1 MINYFKYK
9 NDSHPKI
16 RRGQLI
22 TTFGPGAL
30 INLEQGT
37 FMAMGINS
45 WPKTGNKDILYDER
59 LQKQLNVR
67 YFRQPPSS
75 EEFPKGVPYRRFP
88 RWLFCPKCRLLK
100 TYEKWTTNDERKFLT
115 QPRCN
120 TCRKGLVP
128 MSFLVACR
136 KGHLDDFPWVWWV
149 HRGESCS
156 PDPTLKYETSLAGA
170 GLSGSRIRCT
180 QCDVKP
186 RSMQGAF
193 DPNAFPVTCRG
204 ALPWSKEKDVTEK
217 CGERIVT
224 VQRGGS
230 NVYFPRMASSI
241 TIPPYTD
248 TLFESIKET
257 DHWRAL
263 MTAEGILDN
272 DPEIKNKF
280 LEKIAEQ
287 VGRSF
292 EEVKSC
298 VNKMSELLESS
309 GPQNEDDYR
318 FDEYQAFHGKFDIST
333 NNKYDFDVVPAKMG
347 SDYARYGIENI
358 FLVRS
363 LREIRALIGFTRLRP
378 LETDTEHLE
387 GEEHEVS
394 ELVSL
399 TDNPN
404 HPANWKP
411 AVEVRGE
418 GIFITL
424 DLKKV
429 KSWIENKLV
438 IKRVEQM
445 NNNYEISCRRR
456 KINFKPVTAKYVL
469 LHTFSHL
476 LIRQLSFESGYSG
489 ASLRERIYCDSV
501 EGENKMQGIL
511 IYTAAGDA
519 DGTLGGLVRQA
530 NPERFASVLESMT
543 ETSGWCAN
551 DPLCIESK
559 GQGFES
565 LNMSACYA
573 CALLPET
580 SCEEFNK
587 FLDRALLVGT
597 PEFPGVGFLNI
608 NSL

>member
-1 MINYFKYK
+1 M
-9 NDSHPKI
+9 
-16 RRGQLI
+16 I

-37 FMAMGINS
+37 FIAMGIDS
-45 WPKTGNKDILYDER
+45 WPNTGNKDILRDER
-59 LQKQLNVR
+59 LQKQLNVK

-75 EEFPKGVPYRRFP
+75 EEFPKGLPYRRFP

-100 TYEKWTTNDERKFLT
+100 TYEKWTINDTRKFLT

-120 TCRKGLVP
+120 ICRKGLVP

-149 HRGESCS
+149 HRGEGCS
-156 PDPTLKYETSLAGA
+156 PDPTLKYDTSLAGA
-170 GLSGSRIRCT
+170 GLSGSKIRCM
-180 QCDVKP
+180 QCDAKP

-193 DPNAFPVTCRG
+193 DPDIFTDTCRG
-204 ALPWSKEKDVTEK
+204 AMPWSKENNTEK

-230 NVYFPRMASSI
+230 NVYFPRIASSI

-248 TLFESIKET
+248 TLFESIQET
-257 DHWRAL
+257 DYWRAL
-263 MTAEGILDN
+263 TTAEGILEN
-272 DPEIKNKF
+272 DQTIKNKF
-280 LEKIAEQ
+280 LEEIAKQ
-287 VGRSF
+287 IGRSF
-292 EEVKSC
+292 DEVKKC
-298 VNKMSELLESS
+298 VNQMSELLESS
-309 GPQNEDDYR
+309 GTQTEEDYR
-318 FDEYQAFHGKFDIST
+318 FDEYQAFHGKFDTSSS
-333 NNKYDFDVVPAKMG
+333 NKYDFDVVSAKT
-347 SDYARYGIENI
+347 SEDYAHYGIENI

-363 LREIRALIGFTRLRP
+363 LREIRALVGFTRLRP
-378 LETDTEHLE
+378 QETDTELIE
-387 GEEHEVS
+387 GEEHDVS

-399 TDNPN
+399 TDRPN
-404 HPANWKP
+404 HPATWKP

-418 GIFITL
+418 GIFIAL
-424 DLKKV
+424 DSKKI
-429 KSWIENKLV
+429 KSWAENKFV
-438 IKRVEQM
+438 IKRIEQM
-445 NNNYEISCRRR
+445 NKNYEISCKRR

-489 ASLRERIYCDSV
+489 ASLRERIYCDSS
-501 EGENKMQGIL
+501 GDENKMQGVL
-511 IYTAAGDA
+511 IYTAEGDA

-530 NPERFASVLESMT
+530 NPERFASVLESMA

-551 DPLCIESK
+551 DPLCIESS

-580 SCEEFNK
+580 SCEVFNK

-597 PEFPGVGFLNI
+597 PTQPEFGFLKRK
-608 NSL
+608 